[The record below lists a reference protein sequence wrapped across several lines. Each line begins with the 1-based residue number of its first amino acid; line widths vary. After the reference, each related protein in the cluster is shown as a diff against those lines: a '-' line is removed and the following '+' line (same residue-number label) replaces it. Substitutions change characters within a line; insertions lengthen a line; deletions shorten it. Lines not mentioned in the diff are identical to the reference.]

1 MDRDIARFGERITF
15 QKNTVYVDRYGNHK
29 NAWEDYFTCHAYV
42 STWQKEETESTTTNE
57 ERSVTFEVRYCS
69 ELADV
74 SSDHYQIVFRGEAYN
89 IQSVDFMNYQK
100 KTICLKAER
109 TIRRVDE

>member
-1 MDRDIARFGERITF
+1 MERDIARFGERITF
-15 QKNTVYVDRYGNHK
+15 QKNTAYMDRYGNHK

-42 STWQKEETESTTTNE
+42 STWQKEETEGPATNE
-57 ERSVTFEVRYCS
+57 ERSVTFEVRWCS
-69 ELADV
+69 ELAGL
-74 SSDHYQIVFRGEAYN
+74 SSDHYQVVFRGEAYN

-100 KTICLKAER
+100 KTIRLKAER